1 MENNK
6 ADYTNTFCHLMNT
19 KINHNKVYDDNNFI
33 NWSNEWKQRMLK
45 NNNSK
50 EKSIDLMKMSNPT
63 VIPRNHKVEEAL
75 NSVNEGNLE
84 ILNKLLSVLK
94 KPYSSQET
102 IEDYQLPSTNNSYQT
117 FCGT

>member
-1 MENNK
+1 MNNIDEN
-6 ADYTNTFCHLMNT
+6 
-19 KINHNKVYDDNNFI
+19 KINLIDVNKDYYI
-33 NWSNEWKQRMLK
+33 
-45 NNNSK
+45 K

-75 NSVNEGNLE
+75 NSVSEGNLE

-94 KPYSSQET
+94 KPYSSQEI

>member
-1 MENNK
+1 
-6 ADYTNTFCHLMNT
+6 MNT

-33 NWSNEWKQRMLK
+33 NWSNEWKQRILK

-75 NSVNEGNLE
+75 NSVKEGNLE

-94 KPYSSQET
+94 KPYSSQKT